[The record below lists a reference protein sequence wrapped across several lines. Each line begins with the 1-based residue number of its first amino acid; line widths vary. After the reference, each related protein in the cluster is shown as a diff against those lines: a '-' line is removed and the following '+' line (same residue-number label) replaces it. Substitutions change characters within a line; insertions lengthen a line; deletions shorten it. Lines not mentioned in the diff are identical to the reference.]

1 MMMQVEVS
9 SRAGIDTLKR
19 IACGVQSFP
28 LIGVTWQGANGT
40 KIVLIELH
48 AYHSTARMRGT
59 GVSVALFTAE
69 TFEPVVGGWT
79 VVLESLT
86 CLFDTVI
93 GHLANLAG
101 LWTTTRDY
109 STFVIDEVVDDIGVE
124 RPGRVYF
131 AWQSWVVPHSASLDH
146 CGATTAVNHT
156 SKRVIVQATV
166 GDEGL
171 TACPCRAVQVLL
183 DECFTVTM
191 FTFIGGTGG
200 PVDWNFIAYV
210 S

>member
-1 MMMQVEVS
+1 MMQVEVS

-79 VVLESLT
+79 VVLEGLT

-101 LWTTTRDY
+101 LWTTTGDY
-109 STFVIDEVVDDIGVE
+109 PTFVIDEGVDDIGVE
-124 RPGRVYF
+124 RLGRVYF
-131 AWQSWVVPHSASLDH
+131 AWQGWVLPHSAVLDY
-146 CGATTAVNHT
+146 CGESYVEAGYRPGHGRRRRSDSVPLQGGSSTAR
-156 SKRVIVQATV
+156 RVLYCDDVHFHWRD
-166 GDEGL
+166 G
-171 TACPCRAVQVLL
+171 
-183 DECFTVTM
+183 
-191 FTFIGGTGG
+191 
-200 PVDWNFIAYV
+200 W
-210 S
+210 SS

>member
-1 MMMQVEVS
+1 MSTNRTDRASACMVSSERFTASCMALSPLISVMMQVEVS

-48 AYHSTARMRGT
+48 AYHSTARMWGT

-79 VVLESLT
+79 VVLEGLT

-101 LWTTTRDY
+101 LWTATGDY
-109 STFVIDEVVDDIGVE
+109 PTFVIDEVVDNIGVE
-124 RPGRVYF
+124 RPGRVCF
-131 AWQSWVVPHSASLDH
+131 AWQSWVIFCSRPVWS
-146 CGATTAVNHT
+146 
-156 SKRVIVQATV
+156 
-166 GDEGL
+166 
-171 TACPCRAVQVLL
+171 VLK
-183 DECFTVTM
+183 
-191 FTFIGGTGG
+191 
-200 PVDWNFIAYV
+200 
-210 S
+210 